1 MCHSDGTNEMPKA
14 NDCLTN
20 DHLDVPSYELAHD
33 ACRVTGNV
41 VHLDLCHKLVLLLV
55 QEVLERLEAHPAL
68 LPVTSAQALKSIINF
83 LQNLWIKLSI
93 RECMHGWIHNCMD
106 LCISS

>member
-20 DHLDVPSYELAHD
+20 DHLDVPGYELAHD

-83 LQNLWIKLSI
+83 LQKLWI
-93 RECMHGWIHNCMD
+93 
-106 LCISS
+106 